1 MAKKCNRQD
10 IFTAIMGTDSPSV
23 AKEKTKKMVRTPEWE
38 DIKIDVMRDLLFCKF
53 RQNKNLYFKLLNMR
67 PHALYECTL
76 DNYWGTGCRLG
87 SESSVDG
94 DWCGQN
100 KLGSLIMH
108 VRDILVSELEENQMD
123 TK

>member
-1 MAKKCNRQD
+1 
-10 IFTAIMGTDSPSV
+10 MGTDSPSV
-23 AKEKTKKMVRTPEWE
+23 AQEKTKKMVRTPEWE

-53 RQNKNLYFKLLNMR
+53 RQNKNLYFKLLNTR
-67 PHALYECTL
+67 RHALYECTL
-76 DNYWGTGCRLG
+76 DNYWGTGCPLG
-87 SESSVDG
+87 SESLVDG